1 MATKNSDCTRF
12 YSHKQETA
20 VAKALGGTICPN
32 SGAGRYNKSDVQVK
46 DASLSIECKTC
57 IKDQTSFSIKKEWI
71 DKHRAEAFAMRLQ
84 NDCIAF
90 NFGPDQPNY
99 YVIDENLMKQLVE
112 YLEESL
118 K

>member
-1 MATKNSDCTRF
+1 MATKNSDSTRF
-12 YSHKQETA
+12 YSQKQEA
-20 VAKALGGTICPN
+20 SVAKALGGTTCPN
-32 SGAGRYNKSDVQVK
+32 SGAGNFNKSDVIVK

-57 IKDQTSFSIKKEWI
+57 MKDQTSFSIKKDWI

-90 NFGPDQPNY
+90 NFGPGQPNY
-99 YVIDENLMKQLVE
+99 YVINESLMQQLVE

>member
-1 MATKNSDCTRF
+1 MANKNTESTRY
-12 YSHKQETA
+12 YSSRQEA
-20 VAKALGGTICPN
+20 SVAKALGGIVCPN
-32 SGAGRYNKSDVQVK
+32 SGAGNFNKSDVQVK

-57 IKDQTSFSIKKEWI
+57 MKDQTSFSIKKEWLE
-71 DKHRAEAFAMRLQ
+71 KHRQEAFAMRLQ
-84 NDCIAF
+84 NSCIAF

-99 YVIDENLMKQLVE
+99 YVINESLMRQLVE

>member
-1 MATKNSDCTRF
+1 MATKNSDSTRF
-12 YSHKQETA
+12 YSQKQEAA
-20 VAKALGGTICPN
+20 VAKALGGTVCSN

-46 DASLSIECKTC
+46 GASLSVECKTC
-57 IKDQTSFSIKKEWI
+57 MKDQTSFSIKKEWI

-90 NFGPDQPNY
+90 NFGPGQPNY
-99 YVIDENLMKQLVE
+99 YVINESLMQQLTE